1 MCGNDGEVAT
11 YNRWTRPI
19 PGETLDNTVRGL
31 LFDLDNTLID
41 REGAFARFAS
51 TFYEERLGNATTM
64 TRDEVVV
71 RMVHQDQ
78 DGYVDRVEMF
88 AKWVDEW
95 PEAGL
100 NPEQLLPWYR
110 LEMKKHVLP
119 DADINGFL
127 ANLNEHRVPWGI
139 VTNGSTTGQHVA
151 CQAACL
157 DQLAPFIIVSEAAG
171 YKKPDPR
178 IFRDALELTGLSSPQ
193 NVLFVGDNPIADVD
207 GAKRFGMKTAW
218 VRRGR
223 QFPDDLQSP
232 DYIVDHVAEL
242 RDVVRVS
249 A

>member
-1 MCGNDGEVAT
+1 MLTIGGGVLQYWRERLVK
-11 YNRWTRPI
+11 
-19 PGETLDNTVRGL
+19 TVRGL

-41 REGAFARFAS
+41 REGAFVRFAS
-51 TFYEERLGNATTM
+51 CFYTQRLGSATSM
-64 TRDEVVV
+64 TQDEAVAK
-71 RMVHQDQ
+71 MVLWDR
-78 DGYVDRVEMF
+78 DGYGDRMAMF
-88 AKWVDEW
+88 AKWSDEW

-100 NPEQLLPWYR
+100 DPEQLLPWYR

-127 ANLNEHRVPWGI
+127 TDLNEHRVPWGI

-151 CQAACL
+151 CRAAGL

-178 IFRDALELTGLSSPQ
+178 IFRDALDQTGLSSPEH
-193 NVLFVGDNPIADVD
+193 VLFVGDNPRADVD
-207 GAKRFGMKTAW
+207 GAKRFGMKATW